1 MEMLKVQ
8 NITKSFGGIKAV
20 NNLSFVVD
28 RNTITGLIGPNGAG
42 KTVTFDILTGFT
54 KPDSGKVFFKKQEI
68 TNKQPFEIARMGI
81 ARSFQLIKLFPQ
93 MKVMDVLLFAAQKKL
108 LRHEFRLSLKSNNR
122 YSAIED
128 VIADLNIANLRDKIC
143 SELSYGEQKLVEIAS
158 LLVMEPAPEILL
170 FDEPTS
176 GLSEPEIRNIISIF
190 QKLRKRNLTFLIIEH
205 NMSFIMNICDKIIV
219 LNYGSKIAE
228 GKPQEVKQ
236 KKEVVEAYLGESESA

>member
-1 MEMLKVQ
+1 
-8 NITKSFGGIKAV
+8 
-20 NNLSFVVD
+20 
-28 RNTITGLIGPNGAG
+28 
-42 KTVTFDILTGFT
+42 
-54 KPDSGKVFFKKQEI
+54 
-68 TNKQPFEIARMGI
+68 
-81 ARSFQLIKLFPQ
+81 
-93 MKVMDVLLFAAQKKL
+93 MKVMDVLLFAAQNKL
-108 LRHEFRLSLKSNNR
+108 LRHEFRLSFKSNNR

-128 VIADLNIANLRDKIC
+128 VIADLNIENLRDKIC

-190 QKLRKRNLTFLIIEH
+190 QKLRERNLTFLIIEH